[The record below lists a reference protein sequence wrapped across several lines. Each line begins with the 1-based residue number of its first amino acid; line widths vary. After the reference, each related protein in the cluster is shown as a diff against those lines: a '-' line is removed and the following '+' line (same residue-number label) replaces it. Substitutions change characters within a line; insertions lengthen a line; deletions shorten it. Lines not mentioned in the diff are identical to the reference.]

1 MIISKGEA
9 QPFPELRGTLAGMRY
24 PAYVEPKIDGELNWF
39 KYIDSASIWKDHYL
53 INKSGKMR
61 LELPITKELD
71 EMGIDQNLLG
81 ELHWGEG
88 KSGDLYEFLK
98 HQKDDELQFTVFD
111 VDLPK
116 GYGDRMQWLIDHLEP
131 SKHIHLPYH
140 AIVHKKEDVMIQF
153 DMATKNLGY
162 EGIVVKA
169 WDSRL
174 IMGPCPWVKLKHRTT
189 IIGVVSEIDPSLE
202 RIEFTFKGHTIGLKC
217 ANVVK
222 RTLKIGNEIEVEH
235 QGELSQGGLRHP
247 VYIRQ
252 KGEI

>member
-1 MIISKGEA
+1 MRISKGEP

-88 KSGDLYEFLK
+88 KSGALYEFLK
-98 HQKDDELQFTVFD
+98 HQKDDELRFTVFD
-111 VDLPK
+111 VNMPGTYEERSKWLGEHIKDTKHVQLV
-116 GYGDRMQWLIDHLEP
+116 DHRRML
-131 SKHIHLPYH
+131 SK
-140 AIVHKKEDVMIQF
+140 DGVMEAYR
-153 DMATKNLGY
+153 DYTDDCY
-162 EGIVVKA
+162 EGIVVKSA
-169 WDSRL
+169 DSRL

-189 IIGVVSEIDPSLE
+189 IIGVVSEIDTSLE
-202 RIEFTFKGHTIGLKC
+202 RIEFIYKGHAIGLKC
-217 ANVVK
+217 ANVTK
-222 RTLKIGNEIEVEH
+222 RTLKIGDEIEVEH

-247 VYIRQ
+247 VYIR
-252 KGEI
+252 KVGEK